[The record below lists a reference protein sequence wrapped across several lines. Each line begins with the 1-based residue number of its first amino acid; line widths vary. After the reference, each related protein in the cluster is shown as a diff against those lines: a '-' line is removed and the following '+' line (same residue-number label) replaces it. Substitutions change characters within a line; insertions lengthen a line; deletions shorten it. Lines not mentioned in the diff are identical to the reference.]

1 MLWYWYPERCSTA
14 SRMVLLGMVPV
25 LMAAPPIT
33 SIFSTSAAR
42 LPNLAAW
49 IAARWPAGPD
59 PITIMS
65 YLSMLWLADGLPLS
79 SLGGARIRQ
88 AQELH
93 VRRCVLL
100 EKLPACKI
108 LITD

>member
-1 MLWYWYPERCSTA
+1 
-14 SRMVLLGMVPV
+14 MVLLGMVPV
-25 LMAAPPIT
+25 LIAAPPIT
-33 SIFSTSAAR
+33 SIFSTSAPR

-59 PITIMS
+59 PIAMMS
-65 YLSMLWLADGLPLS
+65 YLSMLRLAEGLPLS
-79 SLGGARIRQ
+79 SLGGASIHQ
-88 AQELH
+88 VQELH
-93 VRRCVLL
+93 VHWCVLL